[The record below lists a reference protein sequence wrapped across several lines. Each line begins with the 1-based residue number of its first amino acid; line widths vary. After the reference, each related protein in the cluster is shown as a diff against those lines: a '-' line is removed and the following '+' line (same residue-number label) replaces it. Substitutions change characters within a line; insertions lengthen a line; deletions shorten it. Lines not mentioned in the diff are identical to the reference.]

1 MKCNPDLS
9 DAPIDF
15 SSFVISLS
23 STVLI
28 ALGEIPN
35 PETAETSVDTCF
47 AKQTI
52 QILEMLEEKTRG
64 NLTEGERELIDGIL
78 FDLRFKYVSFVKNHP
93 AT

>member
-15 SSFVISLS
+15 SSFVFSLS

-28 ALGEIPN
+28 ALGEIPD
-35 PETAETSVDTCF
+35 PETSATSVDVCF
-47 AKQTI
+47 AKRTI

-64 NLTEGERELIDGIL
+64 NLTDGERELIDGIL

>member
-1 MKCNPDLS
+1 MKCNPELS

-23 STVLI
+23 SSVLI
-28 ALGEIPN
+28 SLGEIPN
-35 PETAETSVDTCF
+35 PETQETSVDVCF

-64 NLTEGERELIDGIL
+64 NLSDGERELIDQIL
-78 FDLRFKYVSFVKNHP
+78 FDLRFKYVSFVKSHP
-93 AT
+93 A

>member
-23 STVLI
+23 SSVLI
-28 ALGEIPN
+28 SLGEIPN
-35 PETAETSVDTCF
+35 PDTDETMEDVCL

-52 QILEMLEEKTRG
+52 QILEMLQEKTRG
-64 NLTEGERELIDGIL
+64 NLNDGEQELIDSIL
-78 FDLRFKYVSFVKNHP
+78 FDLRFKYVQHVKKTSH
-93 AT
+93 

>member
-1 MKCNPDLS
+1 MKCNPELS

-23 STVLI
+23 SSVLI
-28 ALGEIPN
+28 SLGEIPN
-35 PETAETSVDTCF
+35 PETQETSVDVCF

-64 NLTEGERELIDGIL
+64 NLSDGEQELIDQIL

-93 AT
+93 A

>member
-23 STVLI
+23 SSVLI
-28 ALGEIPN
+28 SLGEIPN
-35 PETAETSVDTCF
+35 PDTDETMVDVCF

-52 QILEMLEEKTRG
+52 QILEMLQEKTRG
-64 NLTEGERELIDGIL
+64 NLNDGEQELIDSIL
-78 FDLRFKYVSFVKNHP
+78 FDLRFKYVQHVKKTSH
-93 AT
+93 

>member
-1 MKCNPDLS
+1 MKCNPELS

-23 STVLI
+23 SSVLI
-28 ALGEIPN
+28 SLGEIPN
-35 PETAETSVDTCF
+35 PETQETSVDVCF

-64 NLTEGERELIDGIL
+64 NLSDGERELIDQIL
-78 FDLRFKYVSFVKNHP
+78 FDLRFKYVSFVKHHP
-93 AT
+93 A